1 MASEVQSV
9 ETEDAP
15 SSDVVESEGFVETE
29 DASSELEVEGGLL
42 SSTPSSVPFQ
52 GPLVGQLDQLMTV
65 IQTYRKENNDLR
77 SKNSEKGW
85 NVSSGLLYFKV
96 LLKIWQTAT
105 QV

>member
-29 DASSELEVEGGLL
+29 DASSELEVDGGLL

-77 SKNSEKGW
+77 SKNSEKG
-85 NVSSGLLYFKV
+85 
-96 LLKIWQTAT
+96 
-105 QV
+105 